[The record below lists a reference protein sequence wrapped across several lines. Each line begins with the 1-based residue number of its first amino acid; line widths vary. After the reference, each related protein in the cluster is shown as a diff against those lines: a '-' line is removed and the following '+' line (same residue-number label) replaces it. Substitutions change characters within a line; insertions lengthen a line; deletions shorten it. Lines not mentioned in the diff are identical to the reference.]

1 MPSDQAGP
9 PPDPARRRLDA
20 LLVPIVGAAGY
31 DLEDITVRVVGR
43 RSLIRVTVDADGGV
57 DLDDAAELSRTISA
71 ALDAAEADGLEF
83 AGPYVLE
90 VTSPGVDR
98 PLTEPRHWR
107 RARGRLV
114 SVDVDD
120 VAVSARVLD
129 VDDVGVHL
137 DTDGAVTHVPWSRLG
152 RGKVEIEFSRPRA
165 TGAEEEEG

>member
-9 PPDPARRRLDA
+9 PPDAARRRLDA
-20 LLVPIVGAAGY
+20 LLAPIVGAAGY

-98 PLTEPRHWR
+98 PLT
-107 RARGRLV
+107 
-114 SVDVDD
+114 
-120 VAVSARVLD
+120 
-129 VDDVGVHL
+129 
-137 DTDGAVTHVPWSRLG
+137 
-152 RGKVEIEFSRPRA
+152 
-165 TGAEEEEG
+165 